1 MKNNEYNQIMD
12 EIKSENNLTNIGNNP
27 HALLIPKD
35 ECNQLHFQIPVNDIV
50 NENDGS
56 LKCVDD
62 FIISVAAEIYELI
75 RRQKKMDKF
84 KEKELEKRQEQALI
98 NK

>member
-1 MKNNEYNQIMD
+1 YNQIMD

-50 NENDGS
+50 NENDG
-56 LKCVDD
+56 
-62 FIISVAAEIYELI
+62 
-75 RRQKKMDKF
+75 
-84 KEKELEKRQEQALI
+84 
-98 NK
+98 